1 MRSNTRIGIRI
12 TPSEREELEKAIK
25 NGKAETISKL
35 VRKALK
41 QFLEKN
47 P

>member
-12 TPSEREELEKAIK
+12 TSYEREELERAIR
-25 NGKAETISKL
+25 NGKAENISKL

-47 P
+47 S